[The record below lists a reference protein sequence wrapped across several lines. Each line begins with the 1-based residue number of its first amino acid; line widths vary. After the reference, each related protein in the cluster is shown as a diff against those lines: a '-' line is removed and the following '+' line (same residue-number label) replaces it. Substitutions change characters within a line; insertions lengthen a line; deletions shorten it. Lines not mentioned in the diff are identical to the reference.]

1 MKVLLVGGGGRESAL
16 AYKLSQSPLLTK
28 LFIVGGNPA
37 MERYG
42 TLLTPQDFT
51 QDGAGSFS
59 LNDKKSLTELA
70 RWSKENSVELVISGP
85 EAPICA
91 GLTAA
96 MAASGVRC
104 FAPEPHLAQL
114 ESSKEFAKQILTEA
128 AIPTASYRVAFSPE
142 EAKKIAFEYA
152 HTRGGVVVKADGLA
166 GGKGVF
172 VCHDIYEAT
181 KALSTLY
188 GSMSHATKS
197 VVIEEMLNGEEC
209 SYFALIS
216 GKNIIPMGFVRDY
229 KRLFDKDKGP
239 NTGGMGA
246 YAPVNWLPQDAEA
259 RVIHHVLNPLLH
271 YLGSAG
277 HHYEGFLYVG
287 IMWTDDGPSVL
298 EFNIR
303 LGDPECQVLAL
314 ADPRDWLSCIMEI
327 TESRQQPQP
336 KSLTLLRP
344 PAIITPTVGLV
355 CASDNYPWY
364 TKPSP
369 SHLLPEAV
377 WAESS
382 TVFAGNGASTMV
394 FGGAVHSTSE
404 GLHSGKGRI
413 LTIVSSGKNHSQCRA
428 VCYQKAEKIK
438 EYWPS
443 VYYRHDI
450 AAHLKP

>member
-1 MKVLLVGGGGRESAL
+1 MKVLLVGGGGRECAL

-28 LFIVGGNPA
+28 LFIIGGNPA
-37 MERYG
+37 MQPYG
-42 TLLTPQDFT
+42 SLLTPQDIT
-51 QDGAGSFS
+51 PHDADSFS
-59 LNDKKSLTELA
+59 LNTNKSLMELA
-70 RWSKENSVELVISGP
+70 RWSKENSVDMVISGP

-91 GLTAA
+91 GLSEV
-96 MAASGVRC
+96 MAASGVKC

-114 ESSKEFAKQILTEA
+114 ESSKAFAKQILTDS

-142 EAKKIAFEYA
+142 EAKKIALEFTSN
-152 HTRGGVVVKADGLA
+152 HGGVVIKADGLA

-181 KALSTLY
+181 KSLSTLY
-188 GSMSHATKS
+188 SSMSHATRS
-197 VVIEEMLNGEEC
+197 VVIEEMLTGEEC

-229 KRLFDKDKGP
+229 KRLLNNDKGP

-246 YAPVNWLPQDAEA
+246 YSPVNWLPQDAEA
-259 RVIHHVLNPLLH
+259 RVMHHILEPLLH
-271 YLGSAG
+271 CLASSE

-287 IMWTDDGPSVL
+287 LMWTGDGPRVL

-314 ADPRDWLSCIMEI
+314 ADARDWLSCIMEV

-344 PAIITPTVGLV
+344 PAIITPAVGLV

-364 TKPSP
+364 TKTSP

-382 TVFAGNGASTMV
+382 GLLAASRTNTRV
-394 FGGAVHSTSE
+394 FGGAVQSTSE
-404 GLHSGKGRI
+404 GLHSAKGRV
-413 LTIVSSGKNHSQCRA
+413 LTIVSSGKNHRECRA
-428 VCYQKAEKIK
+428 ACYHKAEKIQ
-438 EYWPS
+438 EHWPS
-443 VYYRHDI
+443 VYFRHDI